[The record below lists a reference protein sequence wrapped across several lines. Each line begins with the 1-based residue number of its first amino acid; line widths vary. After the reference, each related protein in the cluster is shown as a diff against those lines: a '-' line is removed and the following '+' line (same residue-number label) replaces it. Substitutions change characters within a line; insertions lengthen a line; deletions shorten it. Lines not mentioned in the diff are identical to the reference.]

1 MEVLMKKINL
11 MSKVYNK
18 FAAAAICVLTAVLFV
33 CANTNSC
40 CMVYQ
45 PEIPEGLEHFSK
57 IQ

>member
-1 MEVLMKKINL
+1 MKKINL
-11 MSKVYNK
+11 ASMLYRK
-18 FAAAAICVLTAVLFV
+18 FAVAATCIFSAVLFV

-45 PEIPEGLEHFSK
+45 PEVPEGLEHFSK

>member
-1 MEVLMKKINL
+1 MKTKKTWSSITQRVAMIATYVL
-11 MSKVYNK
+11 S
-18 FAAAAICVLTAVLFV
+18 AALFI

-45 PEIPEGLEHFSK
+45 PVAPDGLENYSH

>member
-1 MEVLMKKINL
+1 MKKINL
-11 MSKVYNK
+11 ASMLYRK
-18 FAAAAICVLTAVLFV
+18 FAVAVTCVLSAVLFV

-45 PEIPEGLEHFSK
+45 PDVPEGLEHFSK